1 MVWCHDGNDGGGS
14 DGVTLGSLEL
24 VQVNLA
30 IEGEVEAGPPLSF
43 AGGETTSQSSSLAC
57 FVQFS
62 GSSSLYPVRWIQNLI
77 AMLLRRMEKW
87 QYVKKEKAEA
97 VVASGVGGRTKKIM
111 GKGKPDG
118 RYGVFWILMEIQS
131 RTIITRTVV
140 NKYKCGYGVDNR
152 VSIVGYGLHLL
163 YPGSFIHT
171 SQSEEN
177 RVVALPAN
185 LDFMI
190 FNHRGKAF
198 PLEVDFKLK

>member
-1 MVWCHDGNDGGGS
+1 MGMSIGFLVGTF
-14 DGVTLGSLEL
+14 GVL
-24 VQVNLA
+24 
-30 IEGEVEAGPPLSF
+30 ILSH
-43 AGGETTSQSSSLAC
+43 AAYSTIQYRALLKITEEE
-57 FVQFS
+57 FS
-62 GSSSLYPVRWIQNLI
+62 G
-77 AMLLRRMEKW
+77 
-87 QYVKKEKAEA
+87 
-97 VVASGVGGRTKKIM
+97 
-111 GKGKPDG
+111 
-118 RYGVFWILMEIQS
+118 
-131 RTIITRTVV
+131 
-140 NKYKCGYGVDNR
+140 GYGVDNR